1 MQKKS
6 FRINLEFLFEKDNT
20 ECKHFP
26 KSYSIGPD
34 VRAGRENIWDEWLD
48 RHPLV
53 WLRFI
58 ASATILGHGVSQIR
72 GWTPHASLL
81 SEYTKIFMNIYIQ
94 FPILNE
100 IFTWLPAQNLQ
111 FLQHRCWWE
120 ACFGVPHLDE
130 LFQDPTGISVPI
142 TKKTF

>member
-1 MQKKS
+1 M
-6 FRINLEFLFEKDNT
+6 FEKDNT

-53 WLRFI
+53 RLRFI